1 MAGSG
6 VSGMAKRRLG
16 LLGGTFNP
24 VHEGHLRA
32 ADEVRLRFGLSRV
45 LFIPSYIPP
54 HKRTT
59 DMASPEDRY
68 AMVELALRSHPEMEA
83 SALEIEAREKSYS
96 IITLNKLRAVFADA
110 WMFFILGIDAF
121 LEIETWRSY
130 REVLAQCRF
139 IVISRPGFDLAA
151 ARQALPPEYAG
162 KIRDCGGAGAIG
174 DGTVSRYRVF
184 LAAIQ
189 ALDIS
194 STDIRGRIKAGR
206 PIHGL
211 VPELV
216 EEYIRRKR
224 LYQE

>member
-1 MAGSG
+1 ME
-6 VSGMAKRRLG
+6 KRRIG

-32 ADEVRLRFGLSRV
+32 AEEVRRRFGLNRV

-54 HKRTT
+54 HKQTT

-68 AMVELALRSHPEMEA
+68 AMVELAVRARPEMEA
-83 SALEIEAREKSYS
+83 SPLEIEAREKSYS
-96 IITLNKLRAVFADA
+96 IITLNKLKAIYADA
-110 WMFFILGIDAF
+110 WIFFILGIDAF

-130 REVLAQCRF
+130 REVLEQCHF
-139 IVISRPGFDLAA
+139 IVISRPGFDLEK
-151 ARQALPPEYAG
+151 AREALPSEYAG
-162 KIRDCGGAGAIG
+162 KIKDCGRTGPVGA
-174 DGTVSRYRVF
+174 DLLSRFRVF
-184 LAAIQ
+184 LMMID

-194 STDIRGRIKAGR
+194 STDIRGRVKAGR

-211 VPELV
+211 VPAPV
-216 EEYIRRKR
+216 EEYIRTKN